1 MQKIPV
7 GIRDIRLSTHSDLE
21 MVARFEYRR
30 PALPRKS
37 IDENITF
44 GMTYD
49 FAAII
54 GKEFNEHEISEWVKA
69 HNGNWDKALFFIEMI
84 KMSGAAI

>member
-7 GIRDIRLSTHSDLE
+7 SIRDIRLSTHSDLE

-30 PALPRKS
+30 PTQSLKS
-37 IDENITF
+37 VRENVTF

-49 FAAII
+49 FAAIV

-69 HNGNWDKALFFIEMI
+69 HNGNWDAVLFFIEKI
-84 KMSGAAI
+84 IACGGAI